1 MSHVDILPAIRLEAV
16 VILMTRSAMA
26 ERMRT
31 FRIHS
36 TLPRQSIRLF
46 AQAARR

>member
-26 ERMRT
+26 EW
-31 FRIHS
+31 
-36 TLPRQSIRLF
+36 
-46 AQAARR
+46 ARGFSDS